1 MRNFWDKLLP
11 FFEMIGAA
19 LLRGLRAVGAG
30 FKAAGK
36 GIKNFFVRL
45 GRKIAHAACAFGK
58 WFVRFPKGFVSFWK
72 DFGIGV
78 ANFFR
83 DLPKAFKSKDGF
95 LNLLVGT
102 AATLIWCFP
111 VFVVVYVL
119 VWFLSK

>member
-1 MRNFWDKLLP
+1 MKNLWDKLLP

-19 LLRGLRAVGAG
+19 ILRGLRAVGSG

-45 GRKIAHAACAFGK
+45 GRKIAPAACAFGK
-58 WFVRFPKGFVSFWK
+58 WIVRSPKEFGSFWK
-72 DFGIGV
+72 DFGLGV
-78 ANFFR
+78 AHFFR
-83 DLPKAFKSKDGF
+83 DLPKAIKTKDGI

-119 VWFLSK
+119 AWFLSK